1 MNNAKR
7 SSLMMDNPDNIW
19 KKIVES
25 EGKNKQL
32 VDDLQFA
39 LVENIESSKLFSF
52 LKYVKQL
59 IKDDKSIRILDYGC
73 GGGQLLTYLRMLGCE
88 NLTGVDVGDAKQI
101 NQLNIMYSNMGFES
115 DTFFIYDGSLLP
127 FNNSSFD
134 IIISQQVLE
143 HVHNVEKY
151 FSESKRVLSSKG
163 KILFEFPHRLVPFDT
178 HTRMW
183 FVHYF
188 PSMIRNIFYDKFRE
202 NKSQYYGNLLNL
214 QPIWYYKRLLNTMFS
229 SVVDLSEDRISS
241 FVYRDHYEG
250 NINIRLMVDK
260 LVNTPFIGGAF
271 RAILALF
278 SNATLIIKK

>member
-1 MNNAKR
+1 MV
-7 SSLMMDNPDNIW
+7 NPDDIYR
-19 KKIVES
+19 KIIS
-25 EGKNKQL
+25 SQAHGKENQL
-32 VDDLQFA
+32 INDLHTA
-39 LVENIESSKLFSF
+39 LVENIESSKLFSIF
-52 LKYVKQL
+52 KYVDQL
-59 IKDDKSIRILDYGC
+59 VKNNKSIRILDYGC
-73 GGGQLLTYLRMLGCE
+73 GGGQLLTYLRILGYS
-88 NLTGVDVGDAKQI
+88 NLTGVDVGDEKKI
-101 NQLNIMYSNMGFES
+101 NQLNTMYGKIGYGT
-115 DTFFIYDGSLLP
+115 DTFFIYDGVSLP
-127 FNNSSFD
+127 FDDNSFD
-134 IIISQQVLE
+134 VIISQQVLE

-250 NINIRLMVDK
+250 NINIRLMIDK